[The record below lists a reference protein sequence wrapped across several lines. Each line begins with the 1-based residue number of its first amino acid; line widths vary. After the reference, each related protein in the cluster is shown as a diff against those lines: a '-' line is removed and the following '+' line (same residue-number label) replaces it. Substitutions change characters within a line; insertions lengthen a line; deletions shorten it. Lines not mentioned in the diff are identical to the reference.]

1 MQAIINSN
9 SRSWHAFLLACFLAL
24 SSLCRA
30 ESPVSLEKVVEKTV
44 INNPEVQNKYHLFKA
59 AQEEQNA
66 ARGGFYPRVDLVG
79 TVRSQE
85 RLLPNF
91 SNTETPNSQTQLV
104 LRQMLF
110 DGFATRSE
118 VNRLGHAARVRY
130 YELQSAMQNSALEI
144 TKAYLDVQRYR
155 QLVGYAKENY
165 VAHKQLFDRIEE
177 GVTAGVRRRVDLEQA
192 NGRLALAEANL
203 LTESTNLH
211 DVTARY
217 QRIAGELPPEQM
229 AEVDFSKGGIS
240 SSVTQALSQGYQ
252 KNPDLLAAI
261 ENIVATQQEVEARR
275 ARYMPRLDLLARKNL
290 TTSSN
295 GENSLVAADVIELTA
310 TFNLF
315 NGLSDKANIDQ
326 SLQKLNAS
334 QDLRDKACVDMR
346 QTLVVAYNDI
356 IRLKEQL
363 TYRDQHQLSIEKARE
378 AYRKQFD
385 IGQRTLLDLLDT
397 ENEYFQARRT
407 YTNTEKDFYA
417 AHART
422 YAAQG
427 LLLSQLGVS
436 RGDLPDVNQEPYM
449 DTQKVCEVVVPEQLQ
464 FDKVDLLAKA
474 RPLNP
479 TSIEKTLAKSESKPV
494 PDPTAK
500 DRDLLLA
507 RVNSWA
513 EAWRAKDA
521 DKFLAFYST
530 QFIPEGRANKKQW
543 EAQRRKRFAS
553 TDAITLQLDNLETTI
568 AGNQAQVSFRQQF
581 ESGRYRDEVQK
592 TLHFARE
599 NGVWMIVAER
609 VVKKTSVVTNSGAD
623 WQTEVASRVTAWAN
637 AWKNK
642 DLQSYMSYY
651 SPHFQP
657 KKIASREAW
666 IQQRKLRLSE
676 AQGDIKLKL
685 DGIRLNGHDEL
696 AVASFTQHYHSPK
709 YSDVMQKKL
718 RLELALEDGQWM
730 IVRETNR

>member
-1 MQAIINSN
+1 MQAILKSD
-9 SRSWHAFLLACFLAL
+9 SRFVHAFLLAYLVAFPLLGYAVP
-24 SSLCRA
+24 STK
-30 ESPVSLEKVVEKTV
+30 LEQVVEKTV

-66 ARGGFYPRVDLVG
+66 ARGGYYPRVDLVG

-85 RLLPNF
+85 RLLPNT

-130 YELQSAMQNSALEI
+130 YELQSAMQNAALEI

-155 QLVGYAKENY
+155 QLVSYAKENY

-229 AEVDFSKGGIS
+229 PDVDFSKAGINP
-240 SSVTQALSQGYQ
+240 SVTQALSQGYQ

-261 ENIVATQQEVEARR
+261 ENIVATQQEVEAKR
-275 ARYMPRLDLLARKNL
+275 AKYMPRLDLLARKNL

-295 GENSLVAADVIELTA
+295 GENSLVAADVLELTA

-315 NGLSDKANIDQ
+315 NGFSDKANIDQ

-334 QDLRDKACVDMR
+334 QDLRDKACVDIR
-346 QTLVVAYNDI
+346 QTLVVAYNDVL
-356 IRLKEQL
+356 RLKEQMA
-363 TYRDQHQLSIEKARE
+363 YRDQHQLSIEKARE

-407 YTNTEKDFYA
+407 YTITEKDFHA

-427 LLLSQLGVS
+427 LLLAQLGVS
-436 RGDLPDVNQEPYM
+436 RGDLPEVSQEPYL
-449 DTQKVCEVVVPEQLQ
+449 DTQKVCEVLVPEQLE
-464 FDKVDLLAKA
+464 FDKADLVANA

-479 TSIEKTLAKSESKPV
+479 TGIEKGLSKPEPKPA
-494 PDPTAK
+494 PDPLTK
-500 DRDLLLA
+500 ERDLLLA
-507 RVNSWA
+507 RVNGWA

-521 DKFLAFYST
+521 EKFLAFYST

-543 EAQRRKRFAS
+543 EAQRRKRFA
-553 TDAITLQLDNLETTI
+553 TPEAISLQLDNLEVSI
-568 AGNQAQVSFRQQF
+568 EGNQAQVSFRQQF
-581 ESGRYRDEVQK
+581 ASGGYRDDVQK
-592 TLHFARE
+592 ALHFARE

-609 VVKKTSVVTNSGAD
+609 ILKKSPVVTNGAI
-623 WQTEVASRVTAWAN
+623 WQTEVASRVSGWAD

-642 DLQSYMSYY
+642 DLKSYMSYY

-657 KKIASREAW
+657 KKLASREAW
-666 IQQRKLRLSE
+666 ILQRKRRLSD
-676 AQGDIKLKL
+676 AQGNIKLKL
-685 DGIRLNGHDEL
+685 EGIQLNGQDDL
-696 AVASFTQHYHSPK
+696 AIASFTQHYHSPK